1 MVQIKKDKFLNIIGL
16 MSGTSLDG
24 IDVSLVKSNG
34 KELLSSKKNYYFK
47 YKNNVTEVLKR
58 VLENYKNILG
68 NEDLKNKLDNFITH
82 LHLKAIIQ
90 SGFLNKSDY
99 IGFHGQTIFHEPKVK
114 SIQLGN
120 PQMLANLLKKIVVFD
135 FRSNDIFN
143 NGQGAP
149 LAPIYHKMI
158 IQKNKII
165 LPSCFLNIGGISNI
179 SYWDGKSLI
188 GFDTGPGNNLM
199 DNYIQLMTNN
209 KFDLNGEIASKGKV
223 NKTLLKKFLSNK
235 YFQKPFPKSLDKYF
249 FNNEFNSFKKID
261 IKLTDAMST
270 LAEITIS
277 SIVDSFKLF
286 PKFPKS
292 MIIAGGGYKNKYL
305 INRLKEKINISF
317 YDLNEF
323 NHDPDFIES
332 ELIAFLAARTIRKT
346 PITFPKT
353 TGVKKPLNGGKV
365 FNPIL

>member
-120 PQMLANLLKKIVVFD
+120 PQMLAN
-135 FRSNDIFN
+135 
-143 NGQGAP
+143 
-149 LAPIYHKMI
+149 
-158 IQKNKII
+158 
-165 LPSCFLNIGGISNI
+165 
-179 SYWDGKSLI
+179 
-188 GFDTGPGNNLM
+188 
-199 DNYIQLMTNN
+199 
-209 KFDLNGEIASKGKV
+209 
-223 NKTLLKKFLSNK
+223 
-235 YFQKPFPKSLDKYF
+235 
-249 FNNEFNSFKKID
+249 
-261 IKLTDAMST
+261 
-270 LAEITIS
+270 
-277 SIVDSFKLF
+277 
-286 PKFPKS
+286 
-292 MIIAGGGYKNKYL
+292 
-305 INRLKEKINISF
+305 
-317 YDLNEF
+317 
-323 NHDPDFIES
+323 
-332 ELIAFLAARTIRKT
+332 
-346 PITFPKT
+346 
-353 TGVKKPLNGGKV
+353 
-365 FNPIL
+365 